1 MPEEIPLTH
10 RIGNPVL
17 YSLHESM
24 SQEINEIKLIVY
36 PLACFF
42 DQIFVSFTETAANG
56 VTHTAELSALAIVE
70 AFLRHCLVD
79 IVGLDCLFVDCLK
92 QVAYEVL

>member
-1 MPEEIPLTH
+1 
-10 RIGNPVL
+10 
-17 YSLHESM
+17 M

-42 DQIFVSFTETAANG
+42 DQIFVSFPETAKNG
-56 VTHTAELSALAIVE
+56 VTHTAELCALAIVE
-70 AFLRHCLVD
+70 AFLQSYLVD
-79 IVGLDCLFVDCLK
+79 VMSLDSVFVDCLK